1 MKHIL
6 LLLSFACSSA
16 YANVSLPAIFSD
28 NMVLQRETKVRIWGV
43 ANPGE
48 KIRLTTSWD
57 KRNYETTG
65 TENAAWEI
73 IIETPAAG
81 GPYSITAT
89 GENKIVLDNILIGE
103 VWLCSGQSNMEMSA
117 KLGAA
122 DAAAELPKAKNNAIR
137 FFKMQ
142 RSTAASP
149 QNNCIGAWEVCD
161 SSALKNFSAVGYFFG
176 KKLQDALQVPIG
188 LADASWGGT
197 MIESWMPAEVI
208 QQNPDFQ
215 KSAASHGSS
224 KWWPVNPGYIYNGM
238 IAPITPFAIAGAIW
252 YQGESNISYP
262 SAYCELMRQMVES
275 WRHVW
280 QRNISFYYVQIA
292 PFAYADTSLSVPR
305 LREQQTKAMSIPRA
319 GMAVT
324 TDLVDD
330 IKDIHPKYK
339 KEVGNRLAA
348 WALADTYQ
356 KKDIIYKSPVFSS
369 FETKGEKAIVR
380 FENVPTELIGR
391 GNEVKEF
398 EVAGADRKFY
408 PAKAVIKKN
417 TAEVKCKQVSRPVAV
432 RFAFSNAPQPN
443 LFSKEGLPVT
453 PFRTDDW

>member
-81 GPYSITAT
+81 GPYSITAA

-149 QNNCIGAWEVCD
+149 QNNCIGAWKY
-161 SSALKNFSAVGYFFG
+161 A
-176 KKLQDALQVPIG
+176 
-188 LADASWGGT
+188 
-197 MIESWMPAEVI
+197 
-208 QQNPDFQ
+208 
-215 KSAASHGSS
+215 
-224 KWWPVNPGYIYNGM
+224 
-238 IAPITPFAIAGAIW
+238 TP
-252 YQGESNISYP
+252 
-262 SAYCELMRQMVES
+262 L
-275 WRHVW
+275 
-280 QRNISFYYVQIA
+280 
-292 PFAYADTSLSVPR
+292 L
-305 LREQQTKAMSIPRA
+305 
-319 GMAVT
+319 
-324 TDLVDD
+324 
-330 IKDIHPKYK
+330 
-339 KEVGNRLAA
+339 
-348 WALADTYQ
+348 
-356 KKDIIYKSPVFSS
+356 
-369 FETKGEKAIVR
+369 
-380 FENVPTELIGR
+380 
-391 GNEVKEF
+391 
-398 EVAGADRKFY
+398 
-408 PAKAVIKKN
+408 
-417 TAEVKCKQVSRPVAV
+417 
-432 RFAFSNAPQPN
+432 
-443 LFSKEGLPVT
+443 
-453 PFRTDDW
+453 